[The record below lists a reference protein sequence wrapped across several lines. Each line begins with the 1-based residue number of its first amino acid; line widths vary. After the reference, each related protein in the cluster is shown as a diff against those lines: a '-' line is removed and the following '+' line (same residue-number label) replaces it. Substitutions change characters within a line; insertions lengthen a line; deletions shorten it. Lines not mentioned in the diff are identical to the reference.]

1 MRLLLRRERQLR
13 LPRLRSVLR
22 SDPASSD
29 NSSFEGV
36 GVGEAGNGAAG
47 GRSSI
52 SADNS
57 ASLLAEAESCVCVGA
72 VVSSSSMSIGCSPAS
87 TSAEICGTGSGSGS
101 GSRGGDAGGTSGSI
115 GFSIGIGLG
124 GARCLAGA
132 GGGSGGVGVDVGV
145 GVGVGVAALFNC
157 CCFLSSNLSSAL
169 VVRPVAAF
177 RCAISCSRFGC
188 VFLGDSARDLRLED
202 DVVVAV
208 GVAVV
213 GVFGVINVAGGGFSG
228 LLLALTGA
236 AIGVGEGGRDL
247 ELRVARLEISGGV
260 CLTTSSN
267 EDLRRCD
274 ADFGVTCGVVVVVSG
289 GCFCGVLFGDLFVEF
304 CRVRLANGA
313 GAGGGLSNDLRGER
327 FGTLE
332 VETVAEVLGVV
343 VVAVA
348 AGALEAAGSLRFSGT
363 SLSLPE
369 SEPLPLLELLLLLL
383 LEELLLLSLSPE
395 LELERFGGAIRRLT
409 GVGAT
414 VAAGIATS
422 SLERRRGV
430 PPTSEARRTGV
441 DCCCCLLVVGVAAAD
456 DLLEGVDVVVA
467 AAEAAVVAV
476 AASSFSEVDSCEDF
490 TNAAPLLFSCSAAF
504 FAACRWGT

>member
-1 MRLLLRRERQLR
+1 M
-13 LPRLRSVLR
+13 
-22 SDPASSD
+22 
-29 NSSFEGV
+29 
-36 GVGEAGNGAAG
+36 GEAGNGAAG
-47 GRSSI
+47 GRSSM
-52 SADNS
+52 SADSS

-87 TSAEICGTGSGSGS
+87 ISAEICGTGSGS
-101 GSRGGDAGGTSGSI
+101 GSRGGDAGGTSGST
-115 GFSIGIGLG
+115 GLSIGIGLG
-124 GARCLAGA
+124 GARWLVDA
-132 GGGSGGVGVDVGV
+132 GGGGVGVDVGV
-145 GVGVGVAALFNC
+145 GVGVGVTALFIC

-169 VVRPVAAF
+169 VVRPVAAL

-213 GVFGVINVAGGGFSG
+213 VVFGAISVAGGGFSG
-228 LLLALTGA
+228 LLLALIGA
-236 AIGVGEGGRDL
+236 AIGVGVGEGGRDF

-267 EDLRRCD
+267 EDFRRCD

-289 GCFCGVLFGDLFVEF
+289 ACFCGVLFGDLFVEF

-332 VETVAEVLGVV
+332 VETVAVVEVLVL
-343 VVAVA
+343 VAVA
-348 AGALEAAGSLRFSGT
+348 AGALGAAGSLRFSGT

-395 LELERFGGAIRRLT
+395 LELERFGGAMRRLT
-409 GVGAT
+409 GVGAA

-430 PPTSEARRTGV
+430 PPTSEARRSGV
-441 DCCCCLLVVGVAAAD
+441 DCCCCCLLAVGVAAVAD

-467 AAEAAVVAV
+467 AAADAAVVAVADV
-476 AASSFSEVDSCEDF
+476 AASSFSEVDSCKDF